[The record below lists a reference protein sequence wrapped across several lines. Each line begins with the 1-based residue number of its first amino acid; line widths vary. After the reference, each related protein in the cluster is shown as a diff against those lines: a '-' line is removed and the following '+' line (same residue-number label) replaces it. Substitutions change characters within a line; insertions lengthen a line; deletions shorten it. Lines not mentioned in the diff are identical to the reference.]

1 MEAKMKRSRKSGT
14 DHYGDYPVGFGRPP
28 AQTRFKAGQ
37 SGNPKGR
44 PKGRRKMGE
53 IVDSVLA
60 EKVTIREGNKVRKV
74 SMAEATVRAFFMKV
88 MKGDAKSFLM
98 LVKLTEQSGEFEK
111 RRLPFD
117 VIRRVIVDPKDGS
130 EKEY

>member
-1 MEAKMKRSRKSGT
+1 
-14 DHYGDYPVGFGRPP
+14 
-28 AQTRFKAGQ
+28 
-37 SGNPKGR
+37 
-44 PKGRRKMGE
+44 
-53 IVDSVLA
+53 
-60 EKVTIREGNKVRKV
+60 
-74 SMAEATVRAFFMKV
+74 MKV